1 MELVTEPDIYSPSID
16 DMGNYV
22 DKIPS
27 FNILKKGIQCP
38 CASRKD
44 KTYSKHCTFSKHITS
59 KHHQKWL
66 AEMNTNKA
74 NYYVENET
82 LKTTLQNQR
91 LIIANLEKELQKKSM
106 TIDYLSQQLIQ
117 QQQSKNTRIVTNLL
131 DFD

>member
-1 MELVTEPDIYSPSID
+1 
-16 DMGNYV
+16 
-22 DKIPS
+22 
-27 FNILKKGIQCP
+27 
-38 CASRKD
+38 
-44 KTYSKHCTFSKHITS
+44 
-59 KHHQKWL
+59 
-66 AEMNTNKA
+66 MNTNKA

-82 LKTTLQNQR
+82 LKITLQNQR